1 MSIESIHL
9 PNVLTSV
16 LLSANKLLELGLSET
31 VTVAADKGMILTIE
45 PESTRNFIL
54 DNLS

>member
-9 PNVLTSV
+9 PNVLTSA

-31 VTVAADKGMILTIE
+31 VTVAGDKRKILTIE
-45 PESTRNFIL
+45 SESIRNFIP
-54 DNLS
+54 DKVS